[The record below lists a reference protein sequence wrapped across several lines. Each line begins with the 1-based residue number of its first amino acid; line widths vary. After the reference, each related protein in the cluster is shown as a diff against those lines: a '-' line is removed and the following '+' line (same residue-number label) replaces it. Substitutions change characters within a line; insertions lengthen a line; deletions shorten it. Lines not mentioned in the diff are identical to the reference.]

1 MAALDQ
7 RLGSH
12 DRDSGGP
19 PQIITTGEELAWL
32 VDQLSAVPQYG
43 LDTEFH
49 RERTYW
55 PRLALV
61 QVAWLSSPDGQTKVA
76 LVDPLAV
83 DPEPLAQVLAGPG
96 VMVAHAATQD
106 MEVLLRACRVLPAR
120 LFDTQVAAG
129 FLGYGSASLASVV
142 ERFLGVRLA
151 KGDRLTDWSRRP
163 LSQSQNLVRSCRRGA
178 LARAGGRH
186 FGPARVARAP
196 GLGGRGVRHR
206 AGSSHQPH

>member
-32 VDQLSAVPQYG
+32 VDQLSAVPEYG

-61 QVAWLSSPDGQTKVA
+61 QVAWLSSQDGQTKVA

-129 FLGYGSASLASVV
+129 FLGYGSASLAS
-142 ERFLGVRLA
+142 RCRTLPRCPPGQR
-151 KGDRLTDWSRRP
+151 GPPDRLEPAAPEPVPD
-163 LSQSQNLVRSCRRGA
+163 LVRSCRRGA

-206 AGSSHQPH
+206 AGPSHQPH